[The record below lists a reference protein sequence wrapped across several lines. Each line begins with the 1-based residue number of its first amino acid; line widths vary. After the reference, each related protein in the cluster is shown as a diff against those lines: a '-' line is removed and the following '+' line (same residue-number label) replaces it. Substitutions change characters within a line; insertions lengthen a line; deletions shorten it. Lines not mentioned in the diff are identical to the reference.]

1 MAGKKTGKNRQ
12 MQVNRRTKVLIVDD
26 HPVVVSGCRA
36 VFASDRSVQ
45 IISAPTEREGFAAY
59 RQSKPHI
66 SIIDINLPDLSGYE
80 LLRKIRKRD
89 PAAKVIMFS
98 VNDDPAFV
106 VRAVEL
112 GAKGY
117 VCKGDDP
124 QSLVDAVREV
134 AKGTTFVSPHLARSV
149 TFASAEARA
158 HPAGQL
164 NNRELEI
171 LRLLARG
178 RKIAQI
184 AEALGLSYKTIANT
198 TTMLKQ
204 KLGAQA
210 HADLVRIAVEFDI

>member
-1 MAGKKTGKNRQ
+1 
-12 MQVNRRTKVLIVDD
+12 MQATRKTKVLIVDD

-36 VFASDRSVQ
+36 VFAGDRSVQ
-45 IISAPTEREGFAAY
+45 IISAPNEREGLQAY
-59 RQSKPHI
+59 RRSRPHV
-66 SIIDINLPDLSGYE
+66 SIIDINLPDLSGFE
-80 LLRKIRKRD
+80 LLRKIRKDD
-89 PAAKVIMFS
+89 PDAKVIMFS

-112 GAKGY
+112 GAKGF

-124 QSLVDAVREV
+124 KCLVDAVREV
-134 AKGTTFVSPHLARSV
+134 AKGTTFVSPQLARSV
-149 TFASAEARA
+149 TFSSAETRA
-158 HPAGQL
+158 HPAGLL

-171 LRLLARG
+171 LRMLARG
-178 RKIAQI
+178 RKIAEI
-184 AEALGLSYKTIANT
+184 ADALDLSYKTIANT

>member
-1 MAGKKTGKNRQ
+1 
-12 MQVNRRTKVLIVDD
+12 MQVVRKTKVLIVDD

-36 VFASDRSVQ
+36 VFAGDRSVQ
-45 IISAPTEREGFAAY
+45 IISAPNEREGMKAF
-59 RQSKPHI
+59 RQSKPHV
-66 SIIDINLPDLSGYE
+66 SIIDINLPGVSGYE
-80 LLRKIRKRD
+80 LLRKIRKED
-89 PAAKVIMFS
+89 PDAKVIMFS

-112 GAKGY
+112 GAKGF

-124 QSLVDAVREV
+124 RSLVEAVHEV
-134 AKGTTFVSPHLARSV
+134 AKGTSFISPQLAKSV
-149 TFASAEARA
+149 TFSSAETRA
-158 HPAGQL
+158 HPAGHL

-171 LRLLARG
+171 LRMLAKG
-178 RKIAQI
+178 RKIAEI
-184 AEALGLSYKTIANT
+184 ADALDLSYKTIANT

>member
-1 MAGKKTGKNRQ
+1 MQTNRK
-12 MQVNRRTKVLIVDD
+12 TKVLIVDD

-45 IISAPTEREGFAAY
+45 IISAASEREGFATY
-59 RQSKPHI
+59 RQSKPHV

-112 GAKGY
+112 GARGF

-124 QSLVDAVREV
+124 QRLVDAVREV
-134 AKGTTFVSPHLARSV
+134 SRGTTFVSPQLARSV

-158 HPAGQL
+158 HPAGHL

-171 LRLLARG
+171 LRLLAKG
-178 RKIAQI
+178 KKIAQI
-184 AEALGLSYKTIANT
+184 ADALDLSYKTIANT
-198 TTMLKQ
+198 TTLLKQ

>member
-1 MAGKKTGKNRQ
+1 MQANRKTR
-12 MQVNRRTKVLIVDD
+12 VLIVDD

-36 VFASDRSVQ
+36 VFAGDRSVQ
-45 IISAPTEREGFAAY
+45 IISAQNEREGLQAY
-59 RQSKPHI
+59 RQSKPHV
-66 SIIDINLPDLSGYE
+66 SIIDINLPGLSGYE
-80 LLRKIRKRD
+80 LLRKIRKMD
-89 PAAKVIMFS
+89 ATAKVIMFS

-112 GAKGY
+112 GAKGF

-124 QSLVDAVREV
+124 KRLVEAVHEV
-134 AKGTTFVSPHLARSV
+134 AKGTTFVSPQLARSV
-149 TFASAEARA
+149 TFASAEVRA

-171 LRLLARG
+171 LRMLAKG
-178 RKIAQI
+178 RTIAQI
-184 AEALGLSYKTIANT
+184 AEALELSYKTIANT

-204 KLGAQA
+204 KLGAQT

>member
-1 MAGKKTGKNRQ
+1 
-12 MQVNRRTKVLIVDD
+12 MQAARKTKVLIVDD

-36 VFASDRSVQ
+36 VFAGDRSVQ
-45 IISAPTEREGFAAY
+45 IISAPNEREGMKAF
-59 RQSKPHI
+59 RQSKPHV
-66 SIIDINLPDLSGYE
+66 SIIDINLPGVSGYE
-80 LLRKIRKRD
+80 LLRKIRKED
-89 PAAKVIMFS
+89 PDAKVIMFS

-112 GAKGY
+112 GAKGF

-124 QSLVDAVREV
+124 RSLVEAVHEV
-134 AKGTTFVSPHLARSV
+134 AKGTSFISPQLAKSV
-149 TFASAEARA
+149 AFSSAETRA
-158 HPAGQL
+158 HPAGHL

-171 LRLLARG
+171 LRMLAKG
-178 RKIAQI
+178 RKIAEI
-184 AEALGLSYKTIANT
+184 ADALDLSYKTIANT

>member
-1 MAGKKTGKNRQ
+1 MQANRK
-12 MQVNRRTKVLIVDD
+12 TKVLIVDD

-36 VFASDRSVQ
+36 IFASDRSVQ
-45 IISAPTEREGFAAY
+45 IISAATEREGFATY
-59 RQSKPHI
+59 RQSKPHV

-112 GAKGY
+112 GAKGF

-134 AKGTTFVSPHLARSV
+134 AKGTTFVSPQLAQSV
-149 TFASAEARA
+149 TFASAEVRA
-158 HPAGQL
+158 HPAEQL

-171 LRLLARG
+171 LRLLAKG
-178 RKIAQI
+178 KKIAQI
-184 AEALGLSYKTIANT
+184 ADALELSYKTIANT
-198 TTMLKQ
+198 TTLLKQ

>member
-1 MAGKKTGKNRQ
+1 MQANRKTKL
-12 MQVNRRTKVLIVDD
+12 LIVDD

-36 VFASDRSVQ
+36 VFANDRSVQ
-45 IISAPTEREGFAAY
+45 IISAQNEREGLQAY
-59 RQSKPHI
+59 RQSKPHVA
-66 SIIDINLPDLSGYE
+66 IIDINLPGLSGYE
-80 LLRKIRKRD
+80 LLRKIRKED

-112 GAKGY
+112 GAKGF

-124 QSLVDAVREV
+124 KSLVEAVHEV
-134 AKGTTFVSPHLARSV
+134 VNGTTFVSPQLAKSV
-149 TFASAEARA
+149 RA

-171 LRLLARG
+171 LRMLAKG

-184 AEALGLSYKTIANT
+184 AEALELSYKTIANT
-198 TTMLKQ
+198 TTLLKQ
-204 KLGAQA
+204 KLGAQT

>member
-1 MAGKKTGKNRQ
+1 MQANRK
-12 MQVNRRTKVLIVDD
+12 TKVLIVDD

-36 VFASDRSVQ
+36 IFASDRSVQ
-45 IISAPTEREGFAAY
+45 IISASTEREGFATY
-59 RQSKPHI
+59 RQSKPQI

-112 GAKGY
+112 GAKGF

-134 AKGTTFVSPHLARSV
+134 AKGTSFVSPQLARSV

-171 LRLLARG
+171 LRLLAKG

-198 TTMLKQ
+198 TTLLKQ

>member
-1 MAGKKTGKNRQ
+1 
-12 MQVNRRTKVLIVDD
+12 MQAARKTKVLIVDD

-36 VFASDRSVQ
+36 VFAGDRSIQ
-45 IISAPTEREGFAAY
+45 IISAPNEREGMKAF
-59 RQSKPHI
+59 RQSKPHV
-66 SIIDINLPDLSGYE
+66 SIIDINLPGVSGYE
-80 LLRKIRKRD
+80 LLRKIRKED
-89 PAAKVIMFS
+89 PDAKVIMFS

-112 GAKGY
+112 GAKGF

-124 QSLVDAVREV
+124 RSLVEAVHEV
-134 AKGTTFVSPHLARSV
+134 AKGTSFISPQLAKSV
-149 TFASAEARA
+149 TFSSAETRA
-158 HPAGQL
+158 HPAGHL

-171 LRLLARG
+171 LRMLAKG
-178 RKIAQI
+178 RKIAEI
-184 AEALGLSYKTIANT
+184 ADALDLSYKTIANT

>member
-1 MAGKKTGKNRQ
+1 
-12 MQVNRRTKVLIVDD
+12 MQAARKTKVLIVDD

-36 VFASDRSVQ
+36 VFAGDRSVQ
-45 IISAPTEREGFAAY
+45 IISAPNEREGMKAF
-59 RQSKPHI
+59 RQSKPHV
-66 SIIDINLPDLSGYE
+66 SIIDINLPGVSGYE
-80 LLRKIRKRD
+80 LLRKIRKED
-89 PAAKVIMFS
+89 PDAKVIMFS

-112 GAKGY
+112 GAKGF

-124 QSLVDAVREV
+124 RSLVEAVHEV
-134 AKGTTFVSPHLARSV
+134 AKGTSFISPQLAKSV
-149 TFASAEARA
+149 TFSSAETRA
-158 HPAGQL
+158 HPAGHL

-171 LRLLARG
+171 LRMLAKG
-178 RKIAQI
+178 RKIAEI
-184 AEALGLSYKTIANT
+184 ADALDLSYKTIANT

>member
-1 MAGKKTGKNRQ
+1 
-12 MQVNRRTKVLIVDD
+12 MQAARKTKVLIVDD

-36 VFASDRSVQ
+36 VFAGDRSVQ
-45 IISAPTEREGFAAY
+45 VISAPNEREGLRAF
-59 RQSKPHI
+59 RQSKPHV
-66 SIIDINLPDLSGYE
+66 SIIDINLPGLSGYE
-80 LLRKIRKRD
+80 LLRKIRKAEPD
-89 PAAKVIMFS
+89 AKVIIFS

-112 GAKGY
+112 GAKGF

-124 QSLVDAVREV
+124 QCLVDAVREV
-134 AKGTTFVSPHLARSV
+134 ARGTTFVSPQLAKSV

-158 HPAGQL
+158 HPAGLL

-171 LRLLARG
+171 LRMLARG
-178 RKIAQI
+178 KKIAEI
-184 AEALGLSYKTIANT
+184 AEALDLSYKTIANT

-210 HADLVRIAVEFDI
+210 HADLVRIAVEFDM

>member
-1 MAGKKTGKNRQ
+1 MQANRK
-12 MQVNRRTKVLIVDD
+12 TKVLIVDD

-36 VFASDRSVQ
+36 IFAGNRKVE
-45 IISAPTEREGFAAY
+45 IISAPNEREGLAAY
-59 RQSKPHI
+59 RQSKPHV

-80 LLRKIRKRD
+80 LLRKIRKED
-89 PAAKVIMFS
+89 PSAKVIMFS

-112 GAKGY
+112 GAKGF

-124 QSLVDAVREV
+124 QNLVEAVREV
-134 AKGTTFVSPHLARSV
+134 ARGTTFVSPQLAQSV

-171 LRLLARG
+171 LRLLAKG
-178 RKIAQI
+178 KKIAQI
-184 AEALGLSYKTIANT
+184 AEALDLSYKTIANT
-198 TTMLKQ
+198 TTSLKH
-204 KLGAQA
+204 KLGAQT